1 MFQNH
6 FGIKQNPFSN
16 TPDPSYLFMS
26 KRHLEALAHLTYG
39 VRGGS
44 GFVLLTGEVGTGKTT
59 VCRCLIER
67 LPDDLDLAFCVNPP
81 YSEAELLATICDELG
96 IAHGGDASGVKALM
110 DALNGYLLEVHAK
123 GRRAV
128 LIIDEAQNL
137 APRLLEQVRLL
148 TNLETSTT
156 KLLQI
161 ILIGQPE
168 LRDLLDRNEMRQL
181 TQRITAR
188 YHLEPLTG
196 AESRNYILH
205 RMRVAGLAMTVFQ
218 SDALDEISALSKGI
232 PRLINSI
239 CERCLLGAYA
249 KGVHEVDVTIAR
261 AAGKE
266 VLGSLP
272 IAGRRATA
280 SLTGAVST
288 ALSVAAMVL
297 LLVLVPYGLGGG
309 VPPSWAA
316 FMDEIRSWPLTTA
329 FLDGPAPTAVDE
341 SPDPAA
347 AGPPATEPAAGP
359 PATEPAAAEPE
370 PALVA
375 EAAPIGSPFADDSA
389 DFRAAM
395 ASLFTLWD
403 ATPPGLDTCTEARA
417 AGLRC
422 LQKQGAWPALEDIN
436 RPTLIGLLSPDGKR
450 EFAVVSSLDGTSVTM
465 EIGGRKI
472 EADTSLV
479 TPFWPGDYL
488 VLWKPSAV
496 YRRTMKPGMEGPDV
510 AWLRDRLAKIGGV
523 SAAAEGAEKF
533 DSDLADRVIAFQ
545 QSRNLEGDGTVD
557 ALTLIHLNSLAAD
570 PATPVL
576 KTSP

>member
-1 MFQNH
+1 MFRNH
-6 FGIKQNPFSN
+6 FGIKESPFSN

-39 VRGGS
+39 VRDGS

-81 YSEAELLATICDELG
+81 YSEVELLATICDELG
-96 IAHGGDASGVKALM
+96 VTHGGVAGGVKGLM

-137 APRLLEQVRLL
+137 APQLLEQVRLL

-168 LRDLLDRNEMRQL
+168 LRDLLERNEMRQL

-196 AESRNYILH
+196 PESRNYILH
-205 RMRVAGLAMTVFQ
+205 RMRVAGLAGKVFQ
-218 SDALDEISALSKGI
+218 SDALDEISTLSKGI

-239 CERCLLGAYA
+239 CERCLLGTYA
-249 KGVHEVDVTIAR
+249 KGEHEVDVETAR
-261 AAGKE
+261 AAAKE
-266 VLGSLP
+266 VLGDIP
-272 IAGRRATA
+272 VTGRGTA
-280 SLTGAVST
+280 RSLTGAAST
-288 ALSVAAMVL
+288 AISVAALIL
-297 LLVLVPYGLGGG
+297 LLSLVPYGLSDG
-309 VPPSWAA
+309 VPPSWTA

-329 FLDGPAPTAVDE
+329 ILDGPAPPAAQDE
-341 SPDPAA
+341 SPETAPAA
-347 AGPPATEPAAGP
+347 APAKEPAP
-359 PATEPAAAEPE
+359 AEPVAVEAE
-370 PALVA
+370 PVQVA
-375 EAAPIGSPFADDSA
+375 EAASIGSPFADDSG

-395 ASLFTLWD
+395 ASLFTLWH
-403 ATPPGLDTCTEARA
+403 ASPPGLNTCSDAKT

-422 LQKQGAWPALEDIN
+422 LQKQGAWSALEGLN
-436 RPTLIGLLSPDGKR
+436 RPTVIGLLNPSGKR

-465 EIGGRKI
+465 EIDGRRI
-472 EADTSLV
+472 NADTSLV

-496 YRRTMKPGMEGPDV
+496 FRRTLKPGMEGSDV
-510 AWLRDRLAKIGGV
+510 AWLRDRMADIGGP
-523 SAAAEGAEKF
+523 SAATENAEKF
-533 DSDLADRVIAFQ
+533 DSNLADQVIAFQ

-557 ALTLIHLNSLAAD
+557 DLTLIHLNSLAAD
-570 PATPVL
+570 LVTPVL
-576 KTSP
+576 KSIP